1 VGERGLAVVNRRL
14 AMVRRRLVRVTALRA
29 LLVQCTLHGF
39 TVMKIIHFARYLI
52 PCASHSLLEACK
64 VGVGH

>member
-1 VGERGLAVVNRRL
+1 
-14 AMVRRRLVRVTALRA
+14 MVRRRLVRVTALRA